1 MKELQY
7 LNKYFVKYKYHFLL
21 GIFITIIAQIF
32 SLFTPRLISSSFK
45 AIETYSKTN
54 LENNSVIINEL
65 LHNILLVIATTIIA
79 GFLTFLMRQ
88 TLIVMSRHIEFDL
101 KNEVF
106 RQYENLTQN
115 FYKQNRTGDLMNR
128 ISEDVGKV
136 RMYVGPAVM
145 YTINTFIRFTIVI
158 IYM

>member
-7 LNKYFVKYKYHFLL
+7 LNKYFLKYKYSFLI
-21 GIFITIIAQIF
+21 GIVTTIVAQIF
-32 SLFTPRLISSSFK
+32 SLFAPKLISKSFK
-45 AIETYSKTN
+45 AIEDYSKQASAN
-54 LENNSVIINEL
+54 PLSIQNEL
-65 LHNILLVIATTIIA
+65 TNNILLIIATTIIA

-115 FYKQNRTGDLMNR
+115 FYK
-128 ISEDVGKV
+128 KK
-136 RMYVGPAVM
+136 
-145 YTINTFIRFTIVI
+145 
-158 IYM
+158 

>member
-88 TLIVMSRHIEFDL
+88 T
-101 KNEVF
+101 
-106 RQYENLTQN
+106 
-115 FYKQNRTGDLMNR
+115 
-128 ISEDVGKV
+128 
-136 RMYVGPAVM
+136 
-145 YTINTFIRFTIVI
+145 
-158 IYM
+158 